1 MSWLKML
8 VMELSS
14 IDVKE
19 YFEPEDKIDCKFDV
33 VAGEASDEIKR
44 IYTLATKLREAGA
57 RYAIDVSFSR
67 DNQLR
72 TDAKKKVHELKQK
85 TEVLMQIFWITLK
98 DDFDLWDKYSIGIRK
113 GWKVVY
119 RNEDILPLSFLDLL
133 GNL

>member
-8 VMELSS
+8 AMELSS
-14 IDVKE
+14 IDTKE
-19 YFEPEDKIDCKFDV
+19 YYEPEDEVDSKFDA

-44 IYTLATKLREAGA
+44 IYMLAEKLREAGA
-57 RYAIDVSFSR
+57 RYIVDARFSR

-72 TDAKKKVHELKQK
+72 TDAQKKAYELKQK
-85 TEVLMQIFWITLK
+85 TEVLMQIIWITLK

-119 RNEDILPLSFLDLL
+119 RREDAPPPTFLDLL